1 MMRISTLNQTNLTY
15 MNPYPHVTRWVLR
28 GSGLILFCL
37 VAVFQGNAQNKV
49 VTGTIKDTD
58 GAQMPGVSI
67 FEKGTSNGTTSDV
80 DGKFSL
86 SVSPGA
92 VLTFTFIGMAVK
104 EVTVG
109 SQTSLDVVLEADVSQ
124 LDEVVVIGYGTAK
137 KSDLTGSVVSIT
149 GDALRKVPISNVAE
163 TLTGRLA
170 GVQVTSTEGS
180 PDADIRIR
188 VRGGGSITQ
197 DNSPL
202 YIVDGFQVN
211 SISDITP
218 SDIQSMDVLKDASST
233 AIYGSRGANG
243 VIIITT
249 KSGRAGKVS
258 VSYNTFYGAKR
269 IAKTLDVLPVE
280 DYVKWQY
287 EYAVLDNDPGKIESY
302 EDYFGT
308 WADRDL
314 FTSMKGNNWQE
325 QVYGR
330 TGHVFSHDISVR
342 GGGDKFSY
350 SANYALYD
358 EKAIMIG
365 SDFRRNNL
373 TMKFNSK
380 PVEPVELMFS
390 LRYSD
395 TKIDG
400 SGANEQNEV
409 SASDSRLKHAV
420 TYAPIPLSGLT
431 TDDTNEDISSYLINP
446 IVATNDNNRE
456 QNRKNY
462 NMVGSVSWNI
472 LENLQFRSEIGLDN
486 VRSRDNRFYGLTTY
500 YVQNTPSNEN
510 QNHPAVIITQTEQ
523 LRFRNANTLNYNFK
537 GMLGPDHSLNLLVG
551 HETIRTENTQF
562 TSVVHGFPT
571 LFTSE
576 QAFKLTTQGK
586 SQTTNNFLSPDDK
599 LLSFFGRANYELK
612 SKYLL
617 SATYRA
623 DGSSRFLDGNRWGYF
638 PSAAAAWKISSEE
651 FMAGTSR
658 WLDQLKLRISY
669 GVAGN
674 NNIPVGQTVQSFES
688 NTNTWINGFSSYWS
702 ASKFLANPDLK
713 WETTHTRNIG
723 IDFSVLQGRVSGTF
737 DAYKNNT
744 TDLLVEFPVPGTGY
758 TSQFR
763 NLGETENK
771 GLEASLKYIAVE
783 KPDYGFD
790 VSVNISFNRNSIQ
803 SLGMMENFGRNTN
816 WASTE
821 IGNDFMIEKGRPV
834 GMMYGYVSDGRYE
847 VSDFEGYDAASDTWT
862 PKAGVVTATDI
873 VGKAAP
879 GVMKLKDVKSD
890 GVITLDDRTIIG
902 NANPKHTG
910 GIILNGYAHGF
921 DLTAA
926 FSWSY
931 GNDIY
936 NANKIEYTSSTPR
949 YQYRNLS
956 AIMADGKRW
965 TNIDPNTGDRVT
977 DPTAL
982 ASLNANTTMWSP
994 YMDRYVFT
1002 DWAVEDGSF
1011 LRLNTLTLGYT
1022 LPSSITSR
1030 VHIQSLRLYATAYN
1044 VFILTDYSGF
1054 DPEVSTRRNTA
1065 LTPGVDYSAYPR
1077 SRQLVFGLNLNF

>member
-1 MMRISTLNQTNLTY
+1 L
-15 MNPYPHVTRWVLR
+15 H
-28 GSGLILFCL
+28 
-37 VAVFQGNAQNKV
+37 GNAQNKV
-49 VTGTIKDTD
+49 VTGTVKDTD
-58 GAQMPGVSI
+58 GVQMPGVSI

-86 SVSPGA
+86 AVSPGA

-104 EVTVG
+104 DVEVG
-109 SQTSLDVVLEADVSQ
+109 NQTSLNVVLDPDVSQ
-124 LDEVVVIGYGTAK
+124 LEEVVVIGYGTVK
-137 KSDLTGSVVSIT
+137 KSDLTGSVVSVT
-149 GDALRKVPISNVAE
+149 GDALRKVPLSNIAE
-163 TLTGRLA
+163 TLTGRMA

-211 SISDITP
+211 SISDISP
-218 SDIQSMDVLKDASST
+218 SDIQSIDVLKDASST

-249 KSGRAGKVS
+249 RSGKPGKVS
-258 VSYNTFYGAKR
+258 ISYNTFYGAKR
-269 IAKTLDVLPVE
+269 IANTLDVLPVA

-287 EYAVLDNDPGKIESY
+287 EYAVLDNDPGELESY

-314 FTSMKGNNWQE
+314 FTGMKGNNWQE

-330 TGHVFSHDISVR
+330 TGHVFSHDVSVR

-380 PVEPVELMFS
+380 PAEPVELTFS

-395 TKIDG
+395 TKVEG

-420 TYAPIPLSGLT
+420 TYSPIPLAGLT
-431 TDDTNEDISSYLINP
+431 NDDTNEDISSYLINP
-446 IVATNDNNRE
+446 IIATNDNARE

-462 NMVGSVSWNI
+462 NMVGSVAWNI
-472 LENLQFRSEIGLDN
+472 LDNLQFRSEIGLDN

-500 YVQNTPSNEN
+500 YVQNAPSAEN
-510 QNHPAVIITQTEQ
+510 QDHPAVIITQQEQ
-523 LRFRNANTLNYNFK
+523 IRIRNANTLSYNFK
-537 GMLGPDHSLNLLVG
+537 GMLGQDHNLNLLLG

-562 TSVVHGFPT
+562 TSIIHGFPAS
-571 LFTSE
+571 FTAG

-599 LLSFFGRANYELK
+599 LLSFFGRANYEFK
-612 SKYLL
+612 GKYLL

-623 DGSSRFLDGNRWGYF
+623 DGSSRFMDGNRWGYF

-651 FMAGTSR
+651 FMAGSSS
-658 WLDQLKLRISY
+658 WLDQLKLRVSY

-688 NTNTWINGFSSYWS
+688 NTNTWINGFGSYWS
-702 ASKFLANPDLK
+702 ASKFLANPDLQ

-723 IDFSVLQGRVSGTF
+723 LDFSTLQGRVSGTV
-737 DAYKNNT
+737 DVYKNNT

-771 GLEASLKYIAVE
+771 GLETSLKYIVVE
-783 KPDYGFD
+783 KPNYGFD
-790 VSVNISFNRNSIQ
+790 VSVNISFNRNNVK
-803 SLGMMENFGRNTN
+803 SLGMMQNFGRNTN

-821 IGNDFMIEKGRPV
+821 IGNDFLIERGEPV

-847 VSDFEGYDAASDTWT
+847 VSDFEGYNAATNTWI
-862 PKAGVVTATDI
+862 PKAGLVTANDI

-879 GVMKLKDVKSD
+879 GVMKLKDVKTD
-890 GVITLDDRTIIG
+890 GVITIDDRGIIG

-910 GIILNGYAHGF
+910 GIILNGYVYGF
-921 DLTAA
+921 DLAAA

-936 NANKIEYTSSTPR
+936 NANKIEYTSSSPR

-956 AIMADGKRW
+956 TIMADGQRW
-965 TNIDPNTGDRVT
+965 TNIDPTNGNLVT
-977 DPTAL
+977 DPAAL

-994 YMDRYVFT
+994 YMDRFVFS

-1022 LPSSITSR
+1022 VPSSLTNR
-1030 VHIQSLRLYATAYN
+1030 LHIQSLRLYATAYN
-1044 VFILTDYSGF
+1044 VFILTDYTGF

>member
-1 MMRISTLNQTNLTY
+1 
-15 MNPYPHVTRWVLR
+15 MNPYPHVKRWVSR

-37 VAVFQGNAQNKV
+37 ALALHAGAQNKV

-104 EVTVG
+104 EVEVG
-109 SQTSLDVVLEADVSQ
+109 SQTTLDVVLEPDVSQ

-211 SISDITP
+211 SISDISP

-249 KSGRAGKVS
+249 KSGKPGKVS
-258 VSYNTFYGAKR
+258 VTYNTFYGAKR

-287 EYAVLDNDPGKIESY
+287 EYAVLDNEPGELESY

-314 FTSMKGNNWQE
+314 FTGMNGNNWQK

-365 SDFRRNNL
+365 SGFRRNNV

-380 PVEPVELMFS
+380 PVEPVEITFS

-420 TYAPIPLSGLT
+420 TYAPIPLAGLT
-431 TDDTNEDISSYLINP
+431 TDDTNEEIASYLINP
-446 IVATNDNNRE
+446 IVATNDNDRE
-456 QNRKNY
+456 QFRKNY
-462 NMVGSVSWNI
+462 NMVGSVAWNI

-486 VRSRDNRFYGLTTY
+486 IRSRDNRFYGMTTY
-500 YVQNTPSNEN
+500 YVQNAPSNEN
-510 QNHPAVIITQTEQ
+510 QNHPAVIMTQTEQ
-523 LRFRNANTLNYNFK
+523 IRFRNANTLNYNFK
-537 GMLGPDHSLNLLVG
+537 GMLGQEHNLNLLVG

-571 LFTSE
+571 LFDAD

-599 LLSFFGRANYELK
+599 LLSFFGRANYEFK
-612 SKYLL
+612 GKYLL

-623 DGSSRFLDGNRWGYF
+623 DGSSRFLGDNRWGYF
-638 PSAAAAWKISSEE
+638 PSAAAAWKITSEE
-651 FMAGTSR
+651 FMAGASN
-658 WLDQLKLRISY
+658 WLDQLKLRVSY

-702 ASKFLANPDLK
+702 ASKILANPDLK

-723 IDFSVLQGRVSGTF
+723 LDFSTLQGRVSGTF
-737 DAYKNNT
+737 DVYKNNT

-771 GLEASLKYIAVE
+771 GLEASLKYIVLE

-790 VSVNISFNRNSIQ
+790 VSVNISFNRNQIK

-821 IGNDFMIEKGRPV
+821 IGNDFLIETGKPV
-834 GMMYGYVSDGRYE
+834 GMMYGYVADGRYE
-847 VSDFEGYDAASDTWT
+847 VSDFEGYDAATSTWI
-862 PKAGVVTATDI
+862 PKAGVATADAI

-879 GVMKLKDVKSD
+879 GMMKLKNIAGDES
-890 GVITLDDRTIIG
+890 ITIDDRGIIG

-910 GIILNGYAHGF
+910 GIILNGYAYGF

-956 AIMADGKRW
+956 TIMADGQRW
-965 TNIDPNTGDRVT
+965 TNIDPSTGSLVT

-994 YMDRYVFT
+994 YMDRYVFSS
-1002 DWAVEDGSF
+1002 WAVEDGSF
-1011 LRLNTLTLGYT
+1011 LRLNTLTMGYT
-1022 LPSSITSR
+1022 IPSSLTSR
-1030 VHIQSLRLYATAYN
+1030 LHIQSLRLYATAYN
-1044 VFILTDYSGF
+1044 VFVWTNYSGF